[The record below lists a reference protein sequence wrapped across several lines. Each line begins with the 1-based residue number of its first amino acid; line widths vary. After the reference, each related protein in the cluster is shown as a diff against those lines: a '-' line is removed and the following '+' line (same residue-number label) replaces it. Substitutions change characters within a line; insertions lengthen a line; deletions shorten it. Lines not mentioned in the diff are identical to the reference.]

1 MNAETG
7 SKSAS
12 NRWSATLALLML
24 CSLLCLGG
32 VLFSPVIIAQGG
44 TRTVPV
50 RLQSNLRADYSADE
64 FALAIPGAGIDLI
77 GSAIQ
82 DQISVTD
89 APLRLSTLIS
99 DLQTAVPTVTPQ
111 YNQPAVEA
119 TPTRIFVPTR
129 RGPATATSAPEHPT
143 DEPREPTSTLAPT
156 ASPTPLPTRTRVPPT
171 DLPPTQVPPTA
182 VPPTQPPPTAVP
194 PTREPY
200 PPPPPPA
207 TEVPPPQPTNPPP
220 QPTDPPPQP
229 TDPPP
234 YP

>member
-7 SKSAS
+7 SKRAS

-50 RLQSNLRADYSADE
+50 ALQSNLRADYSADE

-119 TPTRIFVPTR
+119 TPTRVFVPTR

-143 DEPREPTSTLAPT
+143 RRAQGAHLHPGPDRLSDPAAHPNPGSADRPAIPPRCRLPPCRPPSRRRPQSRRRASHTRPHLRLRPKSRRLNPRPAAPT
-156 ASPTPLPTRTRVPPT
+156 
-171 DLPPTQVPPTA
+171 DG
-182 VPPTQPPPTAVP
+182 
-194 PTREPY
+194 
-200 PPPPPPA
+200 PA
-207 TEVPPPQPTNPPP
+207 LD
-220 QPTDPPPQP
+220 PTDPL
-229 TDPPP
+229 P